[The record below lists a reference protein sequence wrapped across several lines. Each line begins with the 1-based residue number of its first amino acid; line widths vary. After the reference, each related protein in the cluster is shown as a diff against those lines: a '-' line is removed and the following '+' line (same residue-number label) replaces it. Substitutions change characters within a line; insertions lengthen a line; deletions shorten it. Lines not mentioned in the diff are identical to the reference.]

1 MRWQRHRSDADARTA
16 SSGSRLRSPEH
27 QPKPLLQDRRP
38 GMVILAGVDG
48 TRSGQAALRVAA
60 ARAAALDAELVGV
73 HVPPVLP
80 WLWSPE
86 LIAMTPQLRADVEA
100 DAFFDTAA
108 AAEEAGVKWS
118 FVVAPGDVAS
128 VLAQQA
134 VEVRAAMVV
143 VGARARYRLFHR
155 CPARRLAAS
164 CPRPV
169 IVVGDDRCDVVR
181 RT

>member
-1 MRWQRHRSDADARTA
+1 M
-16 SSGSRLRSPEH
+16 
-27 QPKPLLQDRRP
+27 PLLEDQRP

-48 TRSGQAALRVAA
+48 TGSGQAALRVAA
-60 ARAAALDAELVGV
+60 ARAAALEAELIAV
-73 HVPPVLP
+73 HVPPLMP

-108 AAEEAGVKWS
+108 AADQAGVKWS

-128 VLAQQA
+128 VLREQA
-134 VEVRAAMVV
+134 VAVRAAMVV
-143 VGARARYRLFHR
+143 VGARARHRLFHR

-169 IVVGDDRCDVVR
+169 IVVGDERCDVVR

>member
-1 MRWQRHRSDADARTA
+1 MRWQRHSSDADARIA
-16 SSGSRLRSPEH
+16 SSKSSVNSPED
-27 QPKPLLQDRRP
+27 QPMPVLQGQRP
-38 GMVILAGVDG
+38 GMVVLAGVDG

-86 LIAMTPQLRADVEA
+86 LIALTPQLRADVEA
-100 DAFFDTAA
+100 DAFFDTAE
-108 AAEEAGVKWS
+108 AAEQAGVQWS
-118 FVVAPGDVAS
+118 FVVAPGGVAS
-128 VLAQQA
+128 VLRQQA

-143 VGARARYRLFHR
+143 VGARARQLGFHR

-181 RT
+181 RA